1 MEGVRKMSIELA
13 ACPAYILAG
22 LAGLYYGAELLVKGG
37 AALAR
42 RAGVS
47 PLVIGLTL
55 VAFAT
60 SAPETVVSVGAAIDG
75 NADIAI
81 GNIVGSNICNIALIL
96 GLCGCI
102 APMTVKRQLVRFDA
116 PVMVAATLLF
126 MAFYRSAH
134 GLSRLQGALLLAGLV
149 VYTVWNIRASRRE
162 CAGEPPDGAAPP
174 PPLGRALAFT
184 ALGLLGLIAGAK
196 LFLAGTIWAAGKL
209 GIPDAVIGLTVVA
222 VGTSLPELATS
233 VVAALKREN
242 DIAIGNILG
251 SNIFNILG
259 ILGLAA
265 LTRPMRHASIDAVD
279 LGMMLFLAAAM
290 LPILRSGWKLSRREG
305 VFLLLVYIGYT
316 AYLTLVRG

>member
-1 MEGVRKMSIELA
+1 MSIELA
-13 ACPAYILAG
+13 VCPAYGLAG

-37 AALAR
+37 AAIAR

-60 SAPETVVSVGAAIDG
+60 SAPETVVSVSASIDG
-75 NADIAI
+75 NADIAV

-96 GLCGCI
+96 GICGCI
-102 APMTVKRQLVRFDA
+102 APMAVKRQLVRFDA

-126 MAFYRSAH
+126 AAFYWSTH
-134 GLSRLQGALLLAGLV
+134 GLSRLQGAILLAGLV
-149 VYTVWNIRASRRE
+149 VYTGWNIRASRRE
-162 CAGEPPDGAAPP
+162 CADAPPDDTAAAPL
-174 PPLGRALAFT
+174 PLGKASALT
-184 ALGLLGLIAGAK
+184 ALGILGLIVGAK
-196 LFLAGTIWAAGKL
+196 LFLAASVWTAGKL
-209 GIPDAVIGLTVVA
+209 GISDAVIGLTVVA

-233 VVAALKREN
+233 VVAAVKREN

-259 ILGLAA
+259 ILGAAA
-265 LTRPMRHASIDAVD
+265 LARPMRDASIDAVD

-290 LPILRSGWKLSRREG
+290 LPILRSGWRISRLEG
-305 VFLLLVYIGYT
+305 AFLLLVYLGYT
-316 AYLTLVRG
+316 AYLALGRG

>member
-1 MEGVRKMSIELA
+1 MSIELA
-13 ACPAYILAG
+13 VYPAYGLAG

-37 AALAR
+37 AAIAR

-60 SAPETVVSVGAAIDG
+60 SAPETVVSVSASIDG
-75 NADIAI
+75 NADIAV

-96 GLCGCI
+96 GICGCI
-102 APMTVKRQLVRFDA
+102 APMAVKRQLVRFDA

-126 MAFYRSAH
+126 AAFYWSTH
-134 GLSRLQGALLLAGLV
+134 GLSRLQGAVLLAGLA

-162 CAGEPPDGAAPP
+162 CADAPPDDTAAAPL
-174 PPLGRALAFT
+174 PLGKASALT
-184 ALGLLGLIAGAK
+184 ALGILGLIVGAK
-196 LFLAGTIWAAGKL
+196 LFLAASVWTAGKL
-209 GIPDAVIGLTVVA
+209 GISDAVIGLTVVA

-233 VVAALKREN
+233 VVAAVKREN

-259 ILGLAA
+259 ILGAAA
-265 LTRPMRHASIDAVD
+265 LARPMRDASIDAVD

-290 LPILRSGWKLSRREG
+290 LPILRSGWRISRLEG
-305 VFLLLVYIGYT
+305 AFLLLVYLGYT
-316 AYLTLVRG
+316 AYLALGRV